1 MEMNKIVID
10 IITAAT
16 NVNYIVVYD
25 TLKCKIKTF

>member
-16 NVNYIVVYD
+16 NINYIVVYD

>member
-1 MEMNKIVID
+1 MNKIVID

-16 NVNYIVVYD
+16 NINYIVVYD

>member
-16 NVNYIVVYD
+16 NINYKYD
-25 TLKCKIKTF
+25 TLKCKIKSF